1 MSSPWYKMEPGQN
14 PLKEMGARSRGAMEG
29 AVERAKKVQ
38 DGIKA
43 SAEAM
48 KVLKPEIQV
57 RIIRPDQHSKA
68 GFILQRMEEA
78 GYSHEQI
85 NDVVRALVA
94 NKDEDMRAAFDLF
107 AGADGAIDTEEM
119 KTVVPLIG
127 EEMDEEQ
134 VRCLFRLADKDNSGK
149 IDFVEFCQMMYALTP
164 KSTSLMDASVQIVQ
178 AQEALEAGIA
188 AVDKEPAN
196 AASVEQLASAYA
208 MLIAA
213 EVTMEDLSSFQ
224 NPEPLTPSSMAKKT
238 VDGAL
243 KVGQSFESA
252 KSLKPEVQMR
262 ILRPK
267 DHQRAG
273 RIIQRMNKFE
283 SKTFTRDDINNVLMS
298 LLAFEDAEMVP
309 AYDLWAGEDGRID
322 ASEFMEVVPLLGE
335 DLTEEEINVMFK
347 QADTDG
353 SGHIDQV
360 EFTAMM
366 GQMQMKGDGMERYKL
381 VGQARAQAY
390 AETKK

>member
-1 MSSPWYKMEPGQN
+1 MNFQGFGSGGN
-14 PLKEMGARSRGAMEG
+14 PLTSVVSASRGAME
-29 AVERAKKVQ
+29 ASVDRAKKVQ
-38 DGIKA
+38 DGLKA
-43 SAEAM
+43 SAEAL

-68 GFILQRMEEA
+68 GFILSRMEEA

-94 NKDEDMRAAFDLF
+94 NKDEEMRAAFDLF

-127 EEMDEEQ
+127 EDMTEEQ

-164 KSTSLMDASVQIVQ
+164 KSTSLMDASVGLVQ
-178 AQEALEAGIA
+178 AQEALEAGIC
-188 AVDKEPAN
+188 AVDKEPGSAV
-196 AASVEQLASAYA
+196 AVDQLASAYA
-208 MLIAA
+208 QLIAA
-213 EVTMEDLSSFQ
+213 EVAMEDLSAYQ
-224 NPEPLTPSSMAKKT
+224 NPEPLTPSSMAKK
-238 VDGAL
+238 GMGEAL

-273 RIIQRMNKFE
+273 RIIQRMNKYDKA
-283 SKTFTRDDINNVLMS
+283 SFTRDDINAVLMS
-298 LLAFEDAEMVP
+298 LLAFEDSEMVP
-309 AYDLWAGEDGRID
+309 AYELWAGEDGRID

-335 DLTEEEINVMFK
+335 DLTEEEIDVMFK

-360 EFTAMM
+360 EFIAMM
-366 GQMQMKGDGMERYKL
+366 GQMQMKGDGMARYKL
-381 VGQARAQAY
+381 VGMARAQAY
-390 AETKK
+390 AESKK